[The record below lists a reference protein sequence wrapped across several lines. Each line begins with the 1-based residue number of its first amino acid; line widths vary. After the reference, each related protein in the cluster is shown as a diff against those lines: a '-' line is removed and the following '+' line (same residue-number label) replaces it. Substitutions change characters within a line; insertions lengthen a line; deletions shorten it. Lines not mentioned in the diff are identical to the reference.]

1 MSADQGFKRLVRVT
15 PAMHRVHSDPV
26 KDYGVTS
33 CEMVFVLRGPL
44 GAISYEVLTGWML
57 PKTWAWWE
65 KRRHMPGDAMYGHP
79 RPDSK
84 PFGGGLF
91 LHAATFSSEHD
102 HRVVH
107 EPCEWVAGPCW
118 TEIISYQ
125 RGDALMARLI
135 AKGDR
140 AVWMELRMLYDRHLA
155 EIPDARQDES

>member
-15 PAMHRVHSDPV
+15 PATHRVHDDPV
-26 KDYGVTS
+26 KHYGVTS

-57 PKTWAWWE
+57 PETWAWWE
-65 KRRHMPGDAMYGHP
+65 KRRHTPGDAMYGHP

-84 PFGGGLF
+84 PVGGGLF

-102 HRVVH
+102 HRIVH
-107 EPCEWVAGPCW
+107 EQCEWVAGPCW
-118 TEIISYQ
+118 TEVISYL
-125 RGDALMARLI
+125 RGNALMARLI

-140 AVWMELRMLYDRHLA
+140 AVWAELRTLYDRHLA
-155 EIPDARQDES
+155 QIPEA